1 LAREIGPAT
10 PLGFARVS
18 LAKRLAAA
26 GVPGAQ
32 REAALLLRA
41 AGFPAT
47 DLITSSA
54 APLGDAAMR
63 VDAFARRREA
73 REPLS
78 RIEGRRG
85 FWRRDFAISRDVL
98 DPRAD
103 TETLVEA
110 ALDAVRE
117 HGDLRVLDF
126 GVGSGAILCSLLGEW
141 PRATGLGVDISEA
154 AVIVARANVE
164 ALGLGGRAEIKVGR
178 WGEGVEG
185 RFDVIVSNPPYVRTG
200 DIAGLD
206 REVRE
211 HDPSLALDGGADGL
225 DAYRALA
232 PEIFRLLAPG
242 GRFFLEIGAGQ
253 AADVTAIFRRAGL
266 DLTDARRDLSGVER
280 VLSGGRSRPC
290 APGDRGEE

>member
-10 PLGFARVS
+10 PLGVARAI
-18 LAKRLAAA
+18 LAERLAAS

-47 DLITSSA
+47 DLITLSE

-63 VDAFARRREA
+63 LEALARRREGG
-73 REPLS
+73 EPLS

-85 FWRRDFAISRDVL
+85 FWRCDFTISRDVL

-110 ALDAVRE
+110 ALEAVRAP
-117 HGDLRVLDF
+117 GDLRVLDF
-126 GVGSGAILCSLLGEW
+126 GVGSGAILCALLGEW
-141 PRATGLGVDISEA
+141 PRATGLGVDVSEA
-154 AVIVARANVE
+154 AAIVARSNVE
-164 ALGLGGRAEIKVGR
+164 ALGLGARAEIVVGR

-185 RFDVIVSNPPYVRTG
+185 RFDVIVSNPPYIRTG
-200 DIAGLD
+200 DIPALD

-211 HDPSLALDGGADGL
+211 HDPRLALDGGADGL

-232 PEIFRLLAPG
+232 PEIFRLLAPRG
-242 GRFFLEIGAGQ
+242 QFFLEIGAGQ
-253 AADVTAIFRRAGL
+253 ASDVTRILRRRGL
-266 DLTDARRDLSGVER
+266 DITGFRHDLSGVER
-280 VLSGGRSRPC
+280 VLCGRRSRPC
-290 APGDRGEE
+290 ASGDRGGE